1 MRINNLP
8 NATTRSDSMQRVRGC
23 IQSTF
28 GIILAIAL
36 LSLAQAAPA
45 EAQQDPGDDAIV
57 GTWADAR
64 GEMLLEF
71 SQCGAAYCARI
82 VGLPGG
88 DEAAV
93 DVRNP
98 DRSLRGRPLIG
109 LQIIEGLRSEGPDRY
124 VGGAMY
130 APQRGVNVEVS
141 FEMVSPDLMR
151 ATVSRLVFRRTIEW
165 ERVQP

>member
-1 MRINNLP
+1 
-8 NATTRSDSMQRVRGC
+8 MQRVRGC

-28 GIILAIAL
+28 GIISVVIAL
-36 LSLAQAAPA
+36 LSFGQAAPA
-45 EAQQDPGDDAIV
+45 EAQQDPGADAIV

-64 GEMLLEF
+64 GEMLVEF
-71 SQCGAAYCARI
+71 SRCGAAYCARI

-88 DEAAV
+88 DKAAV

-109 LQIIEGLRSEGPDRY
+109 LQIIEGLRFEGPDRY

-130 APQRGVNVEVS
+130 APQRGVNVDVS
-141 FEMVSPDLMR
+141 FEMVSPEVMR

-165 ERVQP
+165 ERVRP